1 MFVFVKTEKLQKILL
16 ECSAIT
22 VLIFRMRLSM
32 KQTALAYIL
41 LWVAS
46 STYAVSVSDFLG
58 HEINLPQPAQ
68 RIITLTPHATELM
81 FSVGAGGK
89 LVGAVEYSDFPEA
102 AKKIPQVGNYAGLN
116 IEAIVALQPD
126 VIIYWPEGNPSR
138 DIERLKQLKMPL
150 FASDPNTFVEIAN
163 DIKRF
168 GALTGNNDESEKIAQ
183 SFLKEVD
190 QVRENNKNKQ
200 MLRVFYQVWDK
211 PLLSQN
217 GDTFISRVINLCGGE
232 NIFAALPIKS
242 PQISIEAVLTE
253 NPDIILVGATN
264 GQRPAWL
271 DGWQQYSY
279 LKAVKNNQ
287 LKTVDADVI
296 HRPTLRLLDATKQ
309 VCAVFDE
316 LRSL

>member
-1 MFVFVKTEKLQKILL
+1 
-16 ECSAIT
+16 
-22 VLIFRMRLSM
+22 
-32 KQTALAYIL
+32 
-41 LWVAS
+41 
-46 STYAVSVSDFLG
+46 
-58 HEINLPQPAQ
+58 
-68 RIITLTPHATELM
+68 
-81 FSVGAGGK
+81 
-89 LVGAVEYSDFPEA
+89 DFPEE

-126 VIIYWPEGNPSR
+126 VIIYWPEGNPAR

-150 FASDPNTFVEIAN
+150 FASDPNTFVEIAD

-168 GALTGNNDESEKIAQ
+168 GALTGNIDSSEKIATA
-183 SFLKEVD
+183 FLQEVE
-190 QVRENNKNKQ
+190 QVRQDNENKQ
-200 MLRVFYQVWDK
+200 SLRVFYQVWNQ

-232 NIFAALPIKS
+232 NIFADLPIKS

-253 NPDIILVGATN
+253 NPDIILVGATD
-264 GQRPAWL
+264 GQRPEWL
-271 DGWQQYSY
+271 DGWQQYGY

-316 LRSL
+316 LRAL

>member
-1 MFVFVKTEKLQKILL
+1 MEKLLL
-16 ECSAIT
+16 GCLYLCFMHSA
-22 VLIFRMRLSM
+22 F
-32 KQTALAYIL
+32 AL
-41 LWVAS
+41 
-46 STYAVSVSDFLG
+46 TVSDYLG
-58 HEINLPQPAQ
+58 NETQLAQPAQ
-68 RIITLTPHATELM
+68 RIVTLVPHAAELL
-81 FSVGAGGK
+81 FSVGAGAQI
-89 LVGAVEYSDFPEA
+89 VGAVEYTDFPEA

-126 VIIYWPEGNPSR
+126 VIIYWPEGNPAR

-150 FASDPNTFVEIAN
+150 FASDPNTFVEIAD

-168 GALTGNNDESEKIAQ
+168 GALTGNIDSSEKIATA
-183 SFLKEVD
+183 FLQEVE
-190 QVRENNKNKQ
+190 QVRQDNENKQ
-200 MLRVFYQVWDK
+200 SVRVFYQVWNQ

-232 NIFAALPIKS
+232 NIFADLPIKS
-242 PQISIEAVLTE
+242 PQISIEAVLTA
-253 NPDIILVGATN
+253 NPDIILVGATD
-264 GQRPAWL
+264 GQRPEWL
-271 DGWQQYSY
+271 DGWQQYGY

-316 LRSL
+316 LRAL

>member
-1 MFVFVKTEKLQKILL
+1 MKKLLL
-16 ECSAIT
+16 GCLYLCFMPSA
-22 VLIFRMRLSM
+22 F
-32 KQTALAYIL
+32 AL
-41 LWVAS
+41 
-46 STYAVSVSDFLG
+46 TVSDYLG
-58 HEINLPQPAQ
+58 KETQLAQPAQ
-68 RIITLTPHATELM
+68 RIVTLVPHAAELL
-81 FSVGAGGK
+81 FSVGAGAQI
-89 LVGAVEYSDFPEA
+89 VGAVEYTDFPEA

-126 VIIYWPEGNPSR
+126 VIIYWPEGNPAR

-150 FASDPNTFVEIAN
+150 FASDPNTFVEIAD

-168 GALTGNNDESEKIAQ
+168 GALTGNIDSSEKIAIA
-183 SFLKEVD
+183 FLQEVE
-190 QVRENNKNKQ
+190 QVRQDNENKQ
-200 MLRVFYQVWDK
+200 SLRVFYQVWNQ

-232 NIFAALPIKS
+232 NIFADLPIKS

-253 NPDIILVGATN
+253 NPDIILVGATD
-264 GQRPAWL
+264 GQRPEWL
-271 DGWQQYSY
+271 DGWQQYGD

-316 LRSL
+316 LRAL

>member
-1 MFVFVKTEKLQKILL
+1 MKKALMSFTLL
-16 ECSAIT
+16 CITFSAN
-22 VLIFRMRLSM
+22 
-32 KQTALAYIL
+32 AYK
-41 LWVAS
+41 
-46 STYAVSVSDFLG
+46 VSDYLG
-58 HEINLPQPAQ
+58 NELELIQPVQ
-68 RIITLTPHATELM
+68 RIVTLIPHATELL
-81 FSVGAGGK
+81 FSVGAGAK
-89 LVGAVEYSDFPEA
+89 VVGAVEYSDFPEE

-126 VIIYWPEGNPSR
+126 VIIYWPEGNPAR

-150 FASDPNTFVEIAN
+150 FASDPNTFVEIAD

-168 GALTGNNDESEKIAQ
+168 GALTGNIESSEKIATA
-183 SFLKEVD
+183 FLQEVE
-190 QVRENNKNKQ
+190 QVRQDNENKQ
-200 MLRVFYQVWDK
+200 SLRVFYQVWNQ

-232 NIFAALPIKS
+232 NIFADLPIKS

-253 NPDIILVGATN
+253 NPDIILVGATD
-264 GQRPAWL
+264 GQRPEWL
-271 DGWQQYSY
+271 DGWQQYGY

-316 LRSL
+316 LRAL

>member
-1 MFVFVKTEKLQKILL
+1 MKKALMSFTLL
-16 ECSAIT
+16 CITFSAN
-22 VLIFRMRLSM
+22 
-32 KQTALAYIL
+32 AYK
-41 LWVAS
+41 
-46 STYAVSVSDFLG
+46 VSDYLG
-58 HEINLPQPAQ
+58 NELELIQPVQ
-68 RIITLTPHATELM
+68 RIVTLIPHATELL
-81 FSVGAGGK
+81 FSVGAGAK
-89 LVGAVEYSDFPEA
+89 VVGAVEYSDFPEE

-126 VIIYWPEGNPSR
+126 VIIYWPEGNPAR

-150 FASDPNTFVEIAN
+150 FASDPNTFVEIAD

-168 GALTGNNDESEKIAQ
+168 GALTGNIDSSEKIATA
-183 SFLKEVD
+183 FLQEVE
-190 QVRENNKNKQ
+190 QVRQDNENKQ
-200 MLRVFYQVWDK
+200 SLRVFYQVWNQ

-232 NIFAALPIKS
+232 NIFADLPIKS

-253 NPDIILVGATN
+253 NPDIILVGATD
-264 GQRPAWL
+264 GQRPEWL
-271 DGWQQYSY
+271 DGWQQYGY

-316 LRSL
+316 LRAL